1 MSDNSPHD
9 IEKDEAATADA
20 LRRRLVAAYFSYIAR
35 AKLWGLWWVALI
47 ALAVIAV
54 GFAVD
59 LRVAIV
65 GFMLLLIVYP
75 LSMTMAVLSSAMR
88 PEVVKAASVS
98 SAMLLNGRL
107 CLYDVAGTEIASVML
122 DKLRSVSESD
132 GLVRIIDRERR
143 LVLVPREMLDDDALA
158 TLYSAIP
165 DEL

>member
-35 AKLWGLWWVALI
+35 AKLWGLWWVALV

-107 CLYDVAGTEIASVML
+107 CLYDVAGAEIASVML
-122 DKLRSVSESD
+122 DKLRSVSECD

>member
-9 IEKDEAATADA
+9 IEKDAAATADA

-35 AKLWGLWWVALI
+35 AKLWSLWWVALI

-88 PEVVKAASVS
+88 PEVVKSASVA
-98 SAMLLNGRL
+98 SAMLLGGCLR
-107 CLYDVAGTEIASVML
+107 LYDVAGAEIACVML
-122 DKLRSVSESD
+122 DKLKAVNESD

-143 LVLVPREMLDDDALA
+143 LVLVPRAMLGDADLSA
-158 TLYSAIP
+158 LYSALP

>member
-35 AKLWGLWWVALI
+35 AKLWGLWWVALV

-107 CLYDVAGTEIASVML
+107 CLYDVAGAEIASVML

>member
-107 CLYDVAGTEIASVML
+107 CLYDVAGAEIASVML

>member
-107 CLYDVAGTEIASVML
+107 CLYDVAGAEIASVML

-143 LVLVPREMLDDDALA
+143 LVLVPREMLDDDVLA

>member
-35 AKLWGLWWVALI
+35 AKLWGLWWVALV

>member
-35 AKLWGLWWVALI
+35 AKLWGLWWVALV

-122 DKLRSVSESD
+122 DKLRSVSECD

>member
-1 MSDNSPHD
+1 MSDNSPHN

-98 SAMLLNGRL
+98 SAVLLSGCLR
-107 CLYDVAGTEIASVML
+107 LYDVVGAEIASVML

-158 TLYSAIP
+158 MLRSAIP

>member
-107 CLYDVAGTEIASVML
+107 CLYDVAGAEIASVML
-122 DKLRSVSESD
+122 DKLRSVSECD